1 VNPNHF
7 PDGLTESVIDAL
19 IAESYAAVQPV
30 RRPTSPFALPEDT
43 RRERRETSRTLAKVA
58 RLPLPLAPVPNER
71 AA

>member
-7 PDGLTESVIDAL
+7 PDGLTESLIDAL

-30 RRPTSPFALPEDT
+30 RRPSPFALPEDT
-43 RRERRETSRTLAKVA
+43 RRERRETNRTLAKVA
-58 RLPLPLAPVPNER
+58 RLPLPRVPLADER